1 MKTIYY
7 VVQKQLETFD
17 EVQETNGLKNV
28 RAYEIKNGKMLL
40 ISEFEL
46 DNSDNTEKML
56 LIELETENL
65 IQTHVHLIEL

>member
-17 EVQETNGLKNV
+17 DVQETNGLKNV
-28 RAYEIKNGKMLL
+28 RAYEIKNNKMLL

-56 LIELETENL
+56 LIELESENL
-65 IQTHVHLIEL
+65 IHTRPNLIEL

>member
-28 RAYEIKNGKMLL
+28 RAYEIKNNKMLL
-40 ISEFEL
+40 IAEFEL

-56 LIELETENL
+56 LIELESENL
-65 IQTHVHLIEL
+65 IQTRPNLIEL